1 MKTGIHSILYAL
13 FDLIASAIAWALFCI
28 IRDRIGGADVPVTNM
43 EFIAGIIIIPVSWVL
58 IFLFTGFYSYSLKR
72 SRLLELIYSI
82 AVTLLGTFI
91 LYFILLMRG
100 FITENTQFL
109 YLFEVIFLLQ
119 LTLTYLPRVIITSS
133 TARQVHRGELG
144 YNTLIIGSNGKAF
157 EVYKRIREEKIPA
170 GNILAGYASINSAKS
185 ELFKGELPYLG
196 HLDDL
201 PEIISNHKIEE
212 VIIAI
217 EGNEHLTI
225 EKIIGMLNY
234 SDVTVKAIPS
244 LKDILTGRV
253 EHSAIYGTPLL
264 EISNR
269 LMPVWQ
275 SNIKQIMDYT
285 FSAISLVLLSPFIA
299 ILSLLIKLSGEGPV
313 IYSQERI
320 GRNGRI
326 FTIYKFRSMHDSA
339 ESDVPLLSSGSDS
352 RVTRIGRFMRKHRL
366 DEIPNLVNVLKG
378 EMSLV
383 GPRPEREYFI
393 NQIVL
398 KAPHYR
404 RLLKVKPGI
413 TSWGQVKYGY
423 ASSVEQMIGR
433 LEFDLLYLEN
443 MNLLIDLK
451 ILIYTLLIIIK
462 GKGV

>member
-1 MKTGIHSILYAL
+1 MPVTDRELVTGILVIPLT
-13 FDLIASAIAWALFCI
+13 WA
-28 IRDRIGGADVPVTNM
+28 V
-43 EFIAGIIIIPVSWVL
+43 
-58 IFLFTGFYSYSLKR
+58 IFLLAGFYSYSLKR

-82 AVTLLGTFI
+82 AITLSGTFI

-100 FITENTQFL
+100 FITENNQFL
-109 YLFEVIFLLQ
+109 YLFNVLFFLQ
-119 LTLTYLPRVIITSS
+119 FTLTYLPRLIITSS
-133 TARQVHRGELG
+133 TAGKVHRGELG

-157 EVYKRIREEKIPA
+157 EVYKRIKEEKIPS
-170 GNILAGYASINSAKS
+170 GNILAGYIGINSAKS
-185 ELFKGELPYLG
+185 ILFGDGMPYLG

-201 PEIISNHKIEE
+201 PEIIRNNKIEE

-217 EGNEHLTI
+217 EGNEHATI
-225 EKIIGMLNY
+225 GKIIGMLSY

-244 LKDILTGRV
+244 LRDILTGRV
-253 EHSAIYGTPLL
+253 VHTAIYGTPLL

-275 SNIKQIMDYT
+275 SNIKQVIDYT
-285 FSAISLVLLSPFIA
+285 FSAISLVLLTPVIV
-299 ILSLLIKLSGEGPV
+299 ILAVLIKLSGKGNV
-313 IYSQERI
+313 IYSQVRA
-320 GRNGRI
+320 GRNGRN

-339 ESDVPLLSSGSDS
+339 ESEVPMLSSISDT
-352 RVTRIGRFMRKHRL
+352 RVTPVGRFMRKHRL
-366 DEIPNLVNVLKG
+366 DEIPNLINVLKG

-393 NQIVL
+393 KQIVQ

-423 ASSVEQMIGR
+423 ASSVEQMIER

-443 MNLLIDLK
+443 MNLLIDIK
-451 ILIYTLLIIIK
+451 ILIYTLLIIIR

>member
-1 MKTGIHSILYAL
+1 MKKGNHPILYAL
-13 FDLIASAIAWALFCI
+13 FDLVASSVAWVLFCI
-28 IRDRIGGADVPVTNM
+28 IRDRAGGAEAPVTDR
-43 EFIAGIIIIPVSWVL
+43 ELITGIIILPFTWSL
-58 IFLFTGFYSYSLKR
+58 IFLFAGFYSYSLRR

-82 AVTLLGTFI
+82 AITLLVTFI

-100 FITENTQFL
+100 FINEKEQFL
-109 YLFEVIFLLQ
+109 YLFNVLFLLQ
-119 LTLTYLPRVIITSS
+119 FTLTYLPRLIITSS
-133 TARQVHRGELG
+133 LAGKVHRGEVG
-144 YNTLIIGSNGKAF
+144 YNTLIIGSNGKAY
-157 EVYKRIREEKIPA
+157 ETYKRIREEKIPS
-170 GNILAGYASINSAKS
+170 GNILSGYISINSSKS
-185 ELFKGELPYLG
+185 SLFGEEMPFLG
-196 HLDDL
+196 FLDDL
-201 PEIISNHKIEE
+201 PEVIRNNKIEE

-217 EGNEHLTI
+217 EGNEHATI
-225 EKIIGMLNY
+225 GKIIGMLNY

-253 EHSAIYGTPLL
+253 AHTAIYGTPLL

-285 FSAISLVLLSPFIA
+285 FSAISLVLLTPVIVM
-299 ILSLLIKLSGEGPV
+299 LSVLIKLSGKGNI
-313 IYSQERI
+313 IYSQERV
-320 GRNGRI
+320 GRNGRN

-339 ESDVPLLSSGSDS
+339 ESEVPMLSSMSDT
-352 RVTRIGRFMRKHRL
+352 RVTPVGRFMRKHRL
-366 DEIPNLVNVLKG
+366 DEIPNLINVLKG

-393 NQIVL
+393 NQIVQ

-423 ASSVEQMIGR
+423 ASSVDQMIER

-451 ILIYTLLIIIK
+451 ILIYTSLIIIR